1 MNQTKQHRQDAFY
14 LCHPLVNFLYYS
26 IVLSVTMFCLHPAV
40 LAIGFISALSY
51 AVSLKGWR
59 QILSLLL
66 KFILPGMVIVA
77 LVNPA
82 FNHYGVT
89 VFYTFENGNSL
100 TLEAMIYG
108 VILAF
113 VLGISMIWFHS
124 FNVIMTGDKF
134 IYLFGKV
141 LPASSLILSMV
152 FRFVPKFSHQVQ
164 VIRKGQKSIGRD
176 IVNHGLLKK
185 ITYGLKIFSIL
196 VTWSLENA
204 IETADSMKARGY
216 GLKGRTAFSLYRFD
230 KRNGL
235 LMILMMVTA
244 GSFFYAVFKGALFVS
259 YNPMIVIKGFPL
271 TWLSG
276 LGLLSLAIFMN
287 IPLGLQLWETYHWKK
302 SLDQLSK
309 KRELPSYFNQMDG
322 AKNYEYHWN

>member
-1 MNQTKQHRQDAFY
+1 
-14 LCHPLVNFLYYS
+14 
-26 IVLSVTMFCLHPAV
+26 MFCLHPVV
-40 LAIGFISALSY
+40 LVIGFLSALIY
-51 AVSLKGWR
+51 AVSLRGWR
-59 QILSLLL
+59 QIVGVLV
-66 KFILPGMVIVA
+66 KFILPGMLIVV

-100 TLEAMIYG
+100 TLEALVYG
-108 VILAF
+108 IVLAM

-134 IYLFGKV
+134 VYLFGKV

-152 FRFVPKFSHQVQ
+152 FRFVPKFSHQAQ
-164 VIRKGQKSIGRD
+164 IIRKGQKSIGRD
-176 IVNHGLLKK
+176 ISNNTFFKK
-185 ITYGLKIFSIL
+185 IKYGLKIFSIL

-216 GLKGRTAFSLYRFD
+216 GLKGRTAFSIYRLD
-230 KRNGL
+230 KRNGFL
-235 LMILMMVTA
+235 LMLMVIMA
-244 GSFFYAVFKGALFVS
+244 GLFLFTVSKDALFVS
-259 YNPMIVIKGFPL
+259 YNPIIVIKGFPL

-276 LGLLSLAIFMN
+276 FGLLSLTIFMN
-287 IPLGLQLWETYHWKK
+287 IPLGLQFWETYHWRK
-302 SLDQLSK
+302 SLKQLSK